1 MDSLAPKQL
10 PTVESAL
17 HFLNHAM
24 TPALANIDFNIDFF
38 TPVNGSYAYDETV
51 YTDADG
57 QPYNFWVLG
66 QVISGVEWDDAHLT
80 FKIGPGDVAGTVP
93 LFKKQLATLAD
104 PVKWNDDLD
113 ADENRNVAIR
123 LCTNTNRLDKSG
135 GSWIQIHLAHV
146 RGQIPTVCT
155 EDECGLLHERVPRE
169 RDQFPLKIGDWVL
182 LYAALHKRESWTFD
196 TCEYEILPRYIR
208 VIKYKAP
215 TKGVRCDTA
224 ADAEEKVLADAPGA
238 DITMTFTSADG
249 ESFAFSTAIPDPA
262 NSDTDVHNPEGSSAP
277 VHVQTTSS
285 ADDDT
290 LSDKPNPGVRR
301 RARRKVPNTPR
312 VEPVDLHVDRLSVAV
327 LRNPTANAVT
337 YFQNNVLV
345 LKDIMAAETRPA
357 GNSLPWVEDVE
368 DGALIYVDV
377 CAYTTVINGPVT
389 HNATVLVDASFHR
402 QDMREADTLTK
413 VYRIIA
419 HDVECIRSSYAGEMG
434 LALTAESDLSTD
446 VESVLADAVQQ
457 GSFSCSVA
465 MVDRNGTNFQRLVR
479 LISECAWDRHTV
491 EWFARIDNPTLFAVA
506 MEDYECLEKVMGYAR
521 KRMPDIM
528 SFASVGHFAVLPPE
542 LSYKIIGAM
551 DVKTRIVFSSTC
563 REHQFMCAGYLQF
576 LLATLL
582 ADYHLNFKEVRFVL
596 VATESLMGS
605 YAMQQIINGPDV
617 ESDCLDFYTAKEW
630 TWDVINYLALSGQY
644 TVNQSPY
651 RGPLYDI
658 WTLHTP
664 GSKIRVMECKTAP
677 IASVVS
683 SPNSHHVGYC
693 DGSSVRHAYPELLL
707 DGRTLVTPRSM
718 PINDN
723 LNNHVA
729 VWKLLHKATTRGLE
743 WVFEFC
749 EPHNCGSSPN
759 CPTTIRFSNDN
770 GWLCMNLPG
779 TRYGVAP
786 APRLTSWMFFGAGCS
801 TSSNGAFQASAHD
814 GKPFYDIYTNTNC
827 ISDRE
832 WYATVRSLMSSDVAP
847 VTFRSYS

>member
-1 MDSLAPKQL
+1 
-10 PTVESAL
+10 
-17 HFLNHAM
+17 
-24 TPALANIDFNIDFF
+24 
-38 TPVNGSYAYDETV
+38 
-51 YTDADG
+51 
-57 QPYNFWVLG
+57 
-66 QVISGVEWDDAHLT
+66 
-80 FKIGPGDVAGTVP
+80 
-93 LFKKQLATLAD
+93 
-104 PVKWNDDLD
+104 
-113 ADENRNVAIR
+113 
-123 LCTNTNRLDKSG
+123 
-135 GSWIQIHLAHV
+135 
-146 RGQIPTVCT
+146 
-155 EDECGLLHERVPRE
+155 
-169 RDQFPLKIGDWVL
+169 
-182 LYAALHKRESWTFD
+182 
-196 TCEYEILPRYIR
+196 
-208 VIKYKAP
+208 
-215 TKGVRCDTA
+215 
-224 ADAEEKVLADAPGA
+224 
-238 DITMTFTSADG
+238 
-249 ESFAFSTAIPDPA
+249 
-262 NSDTDVHNPEGSSAP
+262 
-277 VHVQTTSS
+277 
-285 ADDDT
+285 
-290 LSDKPNPGVRR
+290 
-301 RARRKVPNTPR
+301 
-312 VEPVDLHVDRLSVAV
+312 
-327 LRNPTANAVT
+327 
-337 YFQNNVLV
+337 
-345 LKDIMAAETRPA
+345 
-357 GNSLPWVEDVE
+357 
-368 DGALIYVDV
+368 
-377 CAYTTVINGPVT
+377 
-389 HNATVLVDASFHR
+389 
-402 QDMREADTLTK
+402 
-413 VYRIIA
+413 
-419 HDVECIRSSYAGEMG
+419 
-434 LALTAESDLSTD
+434 
-446 VESVLADAVQQ
+446 
-457 GSFSCSVA
+457 
-465 MVDRNGTNFQRLVR
+465 
-479 LISECAWDRHTV
+479 
-491 EWFARIDNPTLFAVA
+491 
-506 MEDYECLEKVMGYAR
+506 
-521 KRMPDIM
+521 
-528 SFASVGHFAVLPPE
+528 
-542 LSYKIIGAM
+542 
-551 DVKTRIVFSSTC
+551 
-563 REHQFMCAGYLQF
+563 MCAGYLQF

-596 VATESLMGS
+596 VATESLMGG

-658 WTLHTP
+658 WMLRTP

-683 SPNSHHVGYC
+683 SPNSHRVGYC

-786 APRLTSWMFFGAGCS
+786 APRLTSWTFFGAGCS